1 MHWDIMMSLKQTEG
15 KPTQNMYLYE
25 IAVISLGV
33 KSKTLCAKG
42 YLKQIIIIII
52 NNQQKWLENN
62 N

>member
-25 IAVISLGV
+25 IAIISLGV

-42 YLKQIIIIII
+42 YLKQII
-52 NNQQKWLENN
+52 LLL
-62 N
+62 